1 MNNLHVIETIL
12 QAYKLIRT
20 CIESLDLDYKDR
32 CNLESAATLLALI
45 LKHHSLTINLHKSEC
60 L

>member
-1 MNNLHVIETIL
+1 MYDLHVIETIL

-20 CIESLDLDYKDR
+20 CIESLDLDYKDK

-45 LKHHSLTINLHKSEC
+45 LKHHS
-60 L
+60 